1 MTLDWVAAEKS
12 HCLVVHLELPAVA
25 AEVDEAVCQEV
36 VALVVRHVHLLP
48 PLLLLL
54 LLMQLTAALSSERA
68 PMAHCRM

>member
-12 HCLVVHLELPAVA
+12 HCLVVHLALPAVA

-54 LLMQLTAALSSERA
+54 LMQLTAAMSSERA